1 MSAVN
6 NRRPVQVC
14 PSFTQCRRQW
24 TSIKTTLG
32 QRLVPAGSRRF
43 SIQLESG
50 ERVSA
55 ELDKDLACGSPA
67 RQHLLVLAMTMMT
80 TSLLSAN
87 IKRQPN
93 VQPRVFDHHTIRS
106 TKSPHVQYTR
116 KTYIM
121 FIKVYLV
128 KHELFG
134 IRT

>member
-1 MSAVN
+1 MPLIHSMLGHCHIPTDT
-6 NRRPVQVC
+6 RRCSNVVLLLGQR
-14 PSFTQCRRQW
+14 RRQW
-24 TSIKTTLG
+24 TSNKTTLG

-55 ELDKDLACGSPA
+55 DLDKDLACGSPA

-87 IKRQPN
+87 LKRQPN

-121 FIKVYLV
+121 FIKV
-128 KHELFG
+128 
-134 IRT
+134 